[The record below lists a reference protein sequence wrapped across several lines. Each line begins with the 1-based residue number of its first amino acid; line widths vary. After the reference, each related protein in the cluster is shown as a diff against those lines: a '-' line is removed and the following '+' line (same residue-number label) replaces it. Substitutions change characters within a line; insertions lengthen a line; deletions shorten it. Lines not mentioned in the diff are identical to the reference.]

1 MTHRL
6 TARVAAALATLAALP
21 ALAHV
26 TSGPT
31 PHWHAGDVWG
41 VLAVVAL
48 TGAAAWLDRR
58 TRR

>member
-6 TARVAAALATLAALP
+6 IPRIASALATLAALP

-26 TSGPT
+26 TSGAT
-31 PHWHAGDVWG
+31 PHWHAGDARG
-41 VLAVVAL
+41 VLAVFAL
-48 TGAAAWLDRR
+48 TGAAVWLDRR